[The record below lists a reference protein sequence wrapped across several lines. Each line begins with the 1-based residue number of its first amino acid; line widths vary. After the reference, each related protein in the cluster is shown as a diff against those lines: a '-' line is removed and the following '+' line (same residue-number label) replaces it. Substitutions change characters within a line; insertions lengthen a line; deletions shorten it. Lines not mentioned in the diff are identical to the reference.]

1 MFKSKIR
8 KQETPKILE
17 DKYYETVFLVIV
29 EKTVDALKGSSELL
43 NRWAKFTET
52 NVDILERAL
61 FKLKLSSYT
70 RMKYFKMKALAY
82 FGVTIKEIKDIYG
95 ITANYGRI
103 PNSKLINTRTVCNEE
118 EINEI
123 RTLVDRLIYFF
134 WTFKYI
140 KFDDNGIVLKDY
152 KEYNKQRICETYF
165 RTSLFY
171 FRQRYRKVFPDLTIK
186 PLVNLAML
194 LNMNSQELDFLSS
207 KINTIN
213 RASLG
218 ELRSLLYYAF
228 DISIKDAKI
237 LLQHSQQAMNNMHRK
252 YKDRLYNP
260 ITNEDEFEII
270 KRFFRNIYENTKYI
284 NCLKGVD
291 KDE

>member
-17 DKYYETVFLVIV
+17 DKYYELIFSIIV
-29 EKTVDALKGSSELL
+29 EKTSKNSDELL
-43 NRWAKFTET
+43 HRWAVFTGT
-52 NVDILERAL
+52 NLEILKRAL
-61 FKLKLSSYT
+61 LKLDLSSYKH
-70 RMKYFKMKALAY
+70 MKYFKMRALAY

-95 ITANYGRI
+95 IKANYGRI

-123 RTLVDRLIYFF
+123 RTLIDRLIYFF
-134 WTFKYI
+134 WSFKYI

-165 RTSLFY
+165 RISLFY
-171 FRQRYRKVFPDLTIK
+171 FRQRYRKVFTDLTIK

-194 LNMNSQELDFLSS
+194 LNMNPQDLEFLSS
-207 KINTIN
+207 KINTTN

-218 ELRSLLYYAF
+218 EMRSLLYYAF
-228 DISIKDAKI
+228 GISIKDAKI
-237 LLQHSQQAMNNMHRK
+237 LLPHSQQAMNNMHKK
-252 YKDRLYNP
+252 YEDRLYSP
-260 ITNEDEFEII
+260 ITKEDEFEII

-284 NCLKGVD
+284 NYLKGVE
-291 KDE
+291 KDER